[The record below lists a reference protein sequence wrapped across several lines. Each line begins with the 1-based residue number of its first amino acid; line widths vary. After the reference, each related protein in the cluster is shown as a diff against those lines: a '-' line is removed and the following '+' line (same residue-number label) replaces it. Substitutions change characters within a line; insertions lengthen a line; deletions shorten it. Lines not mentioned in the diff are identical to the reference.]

1 MTLSVKDSE
10 GDDRLLATRYLDGEH
25 TPFHMEDAAQRA
37 VLLAKLDETNARAVI
52 GEKADTAW
60 TSGAGSV
67 IAVLKAIFGRLA
79 DGTAK
84 VVASLSAD
92 QDPVFDHAAGTK
104 TTVTA
109 SATILTPPAGCKFAR
124 FSSNVDCFIRT
135 DNTTAADDAASVP
148 LYAGQPEVLPVT
160 PGVIV
165 KAFAASSAVVRAM
178 PLKARA

>member
-10 GDDRLLATRYLDGEH
+10 GDDRLLATRLLDNEH
-25 TPFHMEDAAQRA
+25 TPYHLEDAAQRTA
-37 VLLAKLDETNARAVI
+37 LLAKLDATDARLVI
-52 GEKADTAW
+52 GEKADAAW

-67 IAVLKAIFGRLA
+67 IAILKAVFGRLA

-104 TTVTA
+104 TTVTT

-135 DNTTAADDAASVP
+135 DGSAAADDAASVP

-160 PGVIV
+160 AAVIV
-165 KAFAASSAVVRAM
+165 KGFAASSAVIRAM